1 MNHVIFIHAG
11 YVYSGDGDD
20 HCLNATTVA
29 RCYRLRPSQCVKLI
43 NFGDDECHKKRGY
56 KPEQIIDLYPLSN
69 GDYEQHLG
77 KVLKEKGITRSH
89 FYK

>member
-1 MNHVIFIHAG
+1 MIYVIFIHAG

-43 NFGDDECHKKRGY
+43 RNIVDEYHEKRGY
-56 KPEQIIDLYPLSN
+56 KPEQIIDLYPRSN
-69 GDYEQHLG
+69 GDYEQYLD
-77 KVLKEKGITRSH
+77 KVLKEKGITRNH
-89 FYK
+89 FYR